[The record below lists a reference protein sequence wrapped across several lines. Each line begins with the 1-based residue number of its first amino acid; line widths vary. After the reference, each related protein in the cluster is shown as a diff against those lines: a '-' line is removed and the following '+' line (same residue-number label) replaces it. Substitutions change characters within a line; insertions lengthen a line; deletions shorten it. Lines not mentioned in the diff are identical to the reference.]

1 MFRSSLVVWL
11 LSAASLS
18 SLASPALWAQTTA
31 PKPDPSDAGVSV
43 PPVIYDASFAR
54 YRAFAEQEVAPWK
67 ETNDTA
73 GRIGGWRVYAREARE
88 PEAGGKAQPP
98 GLKPVPAVA
107 AKPMPDGHGGHSMNQ
122 GGRRE

>member
-1 MFRSSLVVWL
+1 MNRSSLVLWL

-18 SLASPALWAQTTA
+18 ALASPVIWAQTSA
-31 PKPDPSDAGVSV
+31 SKPDPSDAGASV
-43 PPVIYDASFAR
+43 PPVIYDSSFAR
-54 YRAFAEQEVAPWK
+54 YRTLAEPEVAPWK

-88 PEAGGKAQPP
+88 PEASGKVP
-98 GLKPVPAVA
+98 GAKPVPAEAV
-107 AKPMPDGHGGHSMNQ
+107 KPMPDKHHGHMMNR